1 MNAVKLFAV
10 AFAVCLVASGVR
22 AEDSDLAKML
32 VGKWEITKSAE
43 GAPPAGTIV
52 EFTKD
57 GVVKVKGKK
66 DDKEFTMEGKY
77 KCEAHKF
84 IITFKEGDQ
93 EKTHT
98 ITVVKITDKAMSTKD
113 EDGKVVECKKKS

>member
-1 MNAVKLFAV
+1 MAADCTFADVPIDRVRDFWNRRPCNIRHSPKAVGSREYFD
-10 AFAVCLVASGVR
+10 
-22 AEDSDLAKML
+22 E
-32 VGKWEITKSAE
+32 
-43 GAPPAGTIV
+43 V
-52 EFTKD
+52 EAR
-57 GVVKVKGKK
+57 
-66 DDKEFTMEGKY
+66 KY
-77 KCEAHKF
+77 KVEPHKF